1 MSWCCLGTAGAF
13 AQNAFWADHWTYTLD
28 LVHNYL
34 AVYPDQE
41 EVRALLL
48 CAPILSQCRNSFCTG
63 KVQWTFQPSCIFTH
77 DIYNCHTI

>member
-48 CAPILSQCRNSFCTG
+48 SCTRSILVPVFF
-63 KVQWTFQPSCIFTH
+63 W
-77 DIYNCHTI
+77 Y

>member
-1 MSWCCLGTAGAF
+1 MSIFLLLFMYNLCCAVLAGAF

-41 EVRALLL
+41 EVR
-48 CAPILSQCRNSFCTG
+48 T
-63 KVQWTFQPSCIFTH
+63 V
-77 DIYNCHTI
+77 